1 MARFVTTNWAL
12 VKHDLV
18 GGLNPSEKYEF
29 VSWDDEISNIWK
41 VLWKVIK
48 AMFQSPPSSDPV
60 CSGFVW
66 NRASPLETDGLFHR
80 FLHWNAL
87 RCFKGQPIAVL
98 MRFSCNFSSNSWG
111 FSRKGGKIWVPP
123 NFFGYPLRIWTYSSH
138 GPLSKLLAITR
149 G

>member
-1 MARFVTTNWAL
+1 L

-48 AMFQSPPSSDPV
+48 AMFQSPPSNDPV

-66 NRASPLETDGLFHR
+66 NRASPLETDGFFHR

-87 RCFKGQPIAVL
+87 RCFKML
-98 MRFSCNFSSNSWG
+98 
-111 FSRKGGKIWVPP
+111 
-123 NFFGYPLRIWTYSSH
+123 
-138 GPLSKLLAITR
+138 
-149 G
+149 